1 MTESVIFVERT
12 LTSRNKKVLLA
23 LTSIIVVFLLW
34 FFYRSN
40 ASTTSQIYSMNTIID
55 IEVSG
60 MNRQE
65 IVSQITEEINNLN
78 GLFDDFN
85 PKSDISLINNK
96 AGIISVKVSP
106 DTIDILEKSKEMY
119 TKTYGKF
126 NVMVGPLM
134 ELWGFKTGDYRVPS
148 KEQIDEV
155 LKLTD
160 INDLIIDKTN
170 LTVFLKKK
178 GERLD
183 LGGIAK
189 GYTLDKVYAILKEN
203 NAKKAIIN
211 MGGNVLVYSEN
222 SKETFN
228 VGIKHPRADGIIAV
242 LKVKSGTFI
251 ATSGDY
257 ERYFEENGKRYC
269 HIIDPL
275 TGYPA
280 DFLTSATAVTNEGYL
295 GDVLSTAFFI
305 LGEEKSLVFAK
316 DLAVGSVTVDGNL
329 NIHYST
335 DLSGVITIE
344 NRG

>member
-1 MTESVIFVERT
+1 MMESVIFVERC
-12 LTSRNKKVLLA
+12 LTSRNRRVLLV
-23 LTSIIVVFLLW
+23 LISIILVFALL
-34 FFYRSN
+34 FLYVN
-40 ASTTSQIYSMNTIID
+40 NPSTTSQIYSMNTIID

-60 MNRQE
+60 LNRQKV
-65 IVSQITEEINNLN
+65 VSQITEEINRLN

-85 PKSDISLINNK
+85 PNSEISIINNK
-96 AGIISVKVSP
+96 AGISSVKVSS

-119 TKTYGKF
+119 AKTYGKF

-134 ELWGFKTGDYRVPS
+134 ELWGFKNGDYRVPT

-160 INDLIIDKTN
+160 INDLVIDKVN
-170 LTVFLKKK
+170 GTVFLKKT

-189 GYTLDKVYAILKEN
+189 GYTLDKIYAILKAN
-203 NAKKAIIN
+203 NAKRAVIN
-211 MGGNVLVYSEN
+211 MGGNVLVYSDN
-222 SKETFN
+222 PKETFN
-228 VGIKHPRADGIIAV
+228 VGIKHPRDSGVIAV

-257 ERYFEENGKRYC
+257 ERYFIENGKRYC

-280 DFLTSATAVTNEGYL
+280 DLLTSATAVTNNGYS

-305 LGEEKSLVFAK
+305 LGEEKSLALAK
-316 DLAVGSVTVDGNL
+316 DLSVGSVTVDNSL
-329 NIHYST
+329 DVRYSA
-335 DLSGVITIE
+335 DLSGAITIE
-344 NRG
+344 NR

>member
-1 MTESVIFVERT
+1 
-12 LTSRNKKVLLA
+12 
-23 LTSIIVVFLLW
+23 
-34 FFYRSN
+34 
-40 ASTTSQIYSMNTIID
+40 MNTIID

-178 GERLD
+178 VSD
-183 LGGIAK
+183 L
-189 GYTLDKVYAILKEN
+189 TLVVLRRAI
-203 NAKKAIIN
+203 
-211 MGGNVLVYSEN
+211 
-222 SKETFN
+222 
-228 VGIKHPRADGIIAV
+228 P
-242 LKVKSGTFI
+242 
-251 ATSGDY
+251 
-257 ERYFEENGKRYC
+257 
-269 HIIDPL
+269 
-275 TGYPA
+275 
-280 DFLTSATAVTNEGYL
+280 
-295 GDVLSTAFFI
+295 
-305 LGEEKSLVFAK
+305 
-316 DLAVGSVTVDGNL
+316 
-329 NIHYST
+329 
-335 DLSGVITIE
+335 
-344 NRG
+344 

>member
-34 FFYRSN
+34 FFYRNN

-228 VGIKHPRADGIIAV
+228 VGIKHPRSDGIIAV

-280 DFLTSATAVTNEGYL
+280 DFLTSATAVTNKGYL